1 VTPEQQ
7 TIITRAASL
16 ASSDDRIEAAW
27 LAGSFGTGRADD
39 HSDIDLHLLVPPSFS
54 WRDFADAL
62 APHVLLMPIPG
73 VDGGVLITPE
83 WTHVDIVCHP
93 SLPTPLRGCRPL
105 VDRSSLLPPAS
116 PAASDFGDPYFPAAA
131 VDLYFYLL
139 GNLAVVLGR
148 GELSLASN
156 GAINRRD
163 DGLDPLMLGAN
174 GERKTDG
181 QKRLYPYLT
190 SSQIAFLEALPP
202 VSSTRSSVIAFDRL
216 VVAEVLRIGEPLAAQ
231 TGALWPADFVDATLA
246 YLRRSL
252 PEWGS

>member
-1 VTPEQQ
+1 MTPQQ
-7 TIITRAASL
+7 QSIITRAQEL
-16 ASSDDRIEAAW
+16 AEADERIEAAW

-39 HSDIDLHLLVPPSFS
+39 YSDVDLHLLVPPGYP
-54 WRDFADAL
+54 WRDFAAAL
-62 APHVLLMPIPG
+62 APSVLLMPIPG

-83 WTHVDIVCHP
+83 WTHVDVVCHLSP
-93 SLPTPLRGCRPL
+93 PTPLRGCRPL
-105 VDRSSLLPPAS
+105 TDPSGVLPPVEPVVDHGA
-116 PAASDFGDPYFPAAA
+116 PFFPAEA

-163 DGLDPLMLGAN
+163 VGLVPLMLGAN
-174 GERKTDG
+174 GVRKTDG

-190 SSQIAFLEALPP
+190 PDQIAFLEGLAP
-202 VSSTRSSVIAFDRL
+202 VSSTRSSVIAFDQA
-216 VVAEVLRIGEPLAAQ
+216 VAAEVSRIGRPLADQ
-231 TGALWPADFVDATLA
+231 TGAQWPHEFVEATLA

-252 PEWGS
+252 PEWTF

>member
-16 ASSDDRIEAAW
+16 ALSDERIEAAW

-39 HSDIDLHLLVPPSFS
+39 YSDIDLHLLVPSSFS
-54 WRDFADAL
+54 WRDFARSL
-62 APHVLLMPIPG
+62 APSVLLMPIPG

-93 SLPTPLRGCRPL
+93 SLPSPLRGCRPL
-105 VDRSSLLPPAS
+105 VDRSGLLPP
-116 PAASDFGDPYFPAAA
+116 PAPPLEDRKPYFPASA

-163 DGLDPLMLGAN
+163 VGLVPLMLAAN
-174 GERKTDG
+174 GVHKTDG

-246 YLRRSL
+246 YLHRSL